1 MRTSRHLKSA
11 LLRRLVGEER
21 GIALVMALG
30 ILVVCAI
37 MLTTVVAYTSSAQR
51 TSSFSKARMTAF
63 DAADAGMNNAFAVLN
78 LPANNSLDPSVL
90 PPCHT
95 ANPDVSTPAATNPT
109 WMTSSSNLTAQST
122 WNKNVYGNA
131 TTYWCGDL
139 DRPGAQW
146 FLRSVGSIR
155 NPTSLTPGNTT
166 KTLSSKVTI
175 QPTLTQPKNN
185 PVWDYL
191 YAGHTGSACDQTLNN
206 NISGASRMYI
216 AGNLCLSPNVNLAQS
231 KVIVGGNLD
240 LSNNSSV
247 GANTSSSTRVETQVG
262 NNCRYG
268 SNSPP
273 WVSCTG
279 NQDANHI
286 FSKLADGSTIG
297 VNHVPDVI
305 APPAAD
311 FATWY
316 QNAIPGP
323 AQSCTTASGPTPTF
337 DGNYPT
343 RDNSVSTVFDLTPA
357 TSYTCRVGRGASTT
371 LASAINSS
379 QTTITL
385 ASATGFPASGTFR
398 VRIDD
403 EDMTV
408 TGGQGTT
415 TWTVTRGVNSTTAA
429 SHVINQAVNQDDAG
443 TSGELSWDAT
453 TKSLTVTGTI
463 FIDGSAKIS
472 NSAVNTYNGQATL
485 YLSGTFYAN
494 GSLCAAI
501 SGSSCNFAGWNPDNE
516 LLMIVANGNGGQVN
530 PGDGIQIVNN
540 FSYQGGLY
548 AINAVEFGNN
558 VNVDGPIVGS
568 QIVLS
573 NNLTTNAF
581 PFITTVPVGMPA
593 NKDVYAQPNPPQS
606 FSG

>member
-1 MRTSRHLKSA
+1 MKTSRNIGGAIARK
-11 LLRRLVGEER
+11 LVREER

-37 MLTTVVAYTSSAQR
+37 MLTTVIAYTSSGQR
-51 TSSFSKARMTAF
+51 SASFSKARMTAF
-63 DAADAGMNNAFAVLN
+63 DAADAGMNNAYAVLN
-78 LPANNSLDPSVL
+78 LPTNNSLLQSIL

-95 ANPDVSTPAATNPT
+95 ANPDTSTPAATNPT

-139 DRPGAQW
+139 DRFGAQW
-146 FLRSVGSIR
+146 FLRSVGSLA
-155 NPTSLTPGNTT
+155 NPTGAGTT
-166 KTLSSKVTI
+166 TRTLNSKVTI

-185 PVWDYL
+185 PVWDYI

-206 NISGASRMYI
+206 NISGSSRMYI
-216 AGNLCLSPNVNLAQS
+216 VGNLCLSPNVNLSQS
-231 KVIVGGNLD
+231 KVGVGGNLD
-240 LSNNSSV
+240 ISNNASV
-247 GANTSSSTRVETQVG
+247 GANTSMSTRVETQVG
-262 NNCRYG
+262 GNCRYG

-273 WVSCTG
+273 WVTCTG

-286 FSKLADGSTIG
+286 YSKLADGTTIG
-297 VNHVPDVI
+297 VNHTPDVI
-305 APPAAD
+305 AAPTAD

-316 QNAIPGP
+316 ANAIPGP

-337 DGNYPT
+337 DNNYPS
-343 RDNSVSTVFDLTPA
+343 RDNSVTTAFDLTPA

-371 LASAINSS
+371 LAAAINSS
-379 QTTITL
+379 QTTITVSS
-385 ASATGFPASGTFR
+385 ASGFPTSGTFR
-398 VRIDD
+398 IRIDD

-408 TGGQGTT
+408 TGGLGTT

-429 SHVINQAVNQDDAG
+429 SHVISQAVNQDDAG
-443 TSGELSWDAT
+443 TSGELSWNAAT
-453 TKSLTVTGTI
+453 KTLTVSGTI
-463 FIDGSAKIS
+463 YIDGSATIS
-472 NSAVNTYNGQATL
+472 DGAINTYNGQATL

-494 GSLCAAI
+494 GSLCAAV
-501 SGSSCNFAGWNPDNE
+501 SGSACNFGGWQPDKE
-516 LLMIVANGNGGQVN
+516 LLMIIAAGSGGQVN
-530 PGDGIQIVNN
+530 PGDGIQVANN

-548 AINAVEFGNN
+548 AVNAVEFGNN

-568 QIVLS
+568 QIILS

-581 PFITTVPVGMPA
+581 PFINILPVGMPS
-593 NKDVYAQPNPPQS
+593 NTEVYAQPNPPQS

>member
-1 MRTSRHLKSA
+1 MSTSRYSRGA
-11 LLRRLVGEER
+11 IVRRLAGEQR

-37 MLTTVVAYTSSAQR
+37 MLTTVVAYTSSGQR
-51 TSSFSKARMTAF
+51 TASFSKARMTAF
-63 DAADAGMNNAFAVLN
+63 DAADAGMNNAYAVLN
-78 LPANNSLDPSVL
+78 LPANNSLLQSIL

-95 ANPDVSTPAATNPT
+95 ANPDTSTPAATNPT

-122 WNKNVYGNA
+122 WNTNVYGNA

-139 DRPGAQW
+139 DRYNAQW
-146 FLRSVGSIR
+146 FLRSVGSLR
-155 NPTSLTPGNTT
+155 NPTGAGTT
-166 KTLSSKVTI
+166 TRTLNSKVTI

-206 NISGASRMYI
+206 NISGSSRMYI

-231 KVIVGGNLD
+231 KVIVAGNLD
-240 LSNNSSV
+240 LANNSSV
-247 GANTSSSTRVETQVG
+247 GANTSLSTRVETQVG

-268 SNSPP
+268 TNSPP
-273 WVSCTG
+273 WVTCSG

-286 FSKLADGSTIG
+286 YSKLADGTTIG

-337 DGNYPT
+337 DTNYPT
-343 RDNSVSTVFDLTPA
+343 RDNSVTNAFDLTPA

-371 LASAINSS
+371 LAAAITSS
-379 QTTITL
+379 QTTITV
-385 ASATGFPASGTFR
+385 ASASGFPTSGTFR

-429 SHVINQAVNQDDAG
+429 SHVISQAVNQDDAG

-453 TKSLTVTGTI
+453 TKTLTVSGTI
-463 FIDGSAKIS
+463 YIDGSATIS
-472 NSAVNTYNGQATL
+472 DGAVNTYNGQATL

-494 GSLCAAI
+494 GSLCAAV
-501 SGSSCNFAGWNPDNE
+501 SGSTCNFAGWQPDKE
-516 LLMIVANGNGGQVN
+516 MLMIVANGSGGQVN
-530 PGDGIQIVNN
+530 PGDGIQIANN

-548 AINAVEFGNN
+548 ATNAVEFGNN

-581 PFITTVPVGMPA
+581 PFITTVPVGMPS
-593 NKDVYAQPNPPQS
+593 NSEVYAQPNPPQS

>member
-1 MRTSRHLKSA
+1 MKTSGYSRDA
-11 LLRRLVGEER
+11 IVRRLVAEER

-37 MLTTVVAYTSSAQR
+37 MLTTVVAYTSSGQR
-51 TSSFSKARMTAF
+51 TASFSKARMTAF
-63 DAADAGMNNAFAVLN
+63 DAADAGMNNAYAVLN
-78 LPANNSLDPSVL
+78 LPTNNSLLQSIL

-95 ANPDVSTPAATNPT
+95 ANPDTSTPAATNPT

-122 WNKNVYGNA
+122 WNTNVYGNA

-139 DRPGAQW
+139 DRYGAQW

-155 NPTSLTPGNTT
+155 NPTGSGTT
-166 KTLSSKVTI
+166 TRTLNSKVTI

-206 NISGASRMYI
+206 NITGSSRMYV

-231 KVIVGGNLD
+231 KVIVAGNLD
-240 LSNNSSV
+240 LSNNASV
-247 GANTSSSTRVETQVG
+247 GANTNMSTRVETQVG
-262 NNCRYG
+262 SNCRYG
-268 SNSPP
+268 TNAPP
-273 WVSCTG
+273 WVTCTG

-286 FSKLADGSTIG
+286 YSKLADGTTIG

-337 DGNYPT
+337 DTNYPT
-343 RDNSVSTVFDLTPA
+343 RDNSVTTAFNLTPA

-371 LASAINSS
+371 LAAAISS
-379 QTTITL
+379 TQTTITVSS
-385 ASATGFPASGTFR
+385 ASGFPTSGTFR

-415 TWTVTRGVNSTTAA
+415 TWTVTRGVNNTTAA
-429 SHVINQAVNQDDAG
+429 THVIGQAVNQDDAG

-453 TKSLTVTGTI
+453 TKTLTVNGTI
-463 FIDGSAKIS
+463 FIDGSATIS
-472 NSAVNTYNGQATL
+472 DAAVNTYNGQATL

-494 GSLCAAI
+494 GSLCAAV
-501 SGSSCNFAGWNPDNE
+501 SGSTCNFAGWQPDKE
-516 LLMIVANGNGGQVN
+516 MLMIVANGSGGQVN
-530 PGDGIQIVNN
+530 PGDGIQIANN

-548 AINAVEFGNN
+548 ATNAVEFGNN

-581 PFITTVPVGMPA
+581 PFITTVPVGMPSNSA
-593 NKDVYAQPNPPQS
+593 VYAQPNPPQS

>member
-1 MRTSRHLKSA
+1 MSTLRYSGSA
-11 LLRRLVGEER
+11 FIRSLVREES

-37 MLTTVVAYTSSAQR
+37 MLTTVVLYTSSGQR
-51 TSSFSKARMTAF
+51 TASFSKARMTAF
-63 DAADAGMNNAFAVLN
+63 DAADAGMNNAYAVLN
-78 LPANNSLDPSVL
+78 LPTNNSLEQGIL

-95 ANPDVSTPAATNPT
+95 ANPDTTTPAATNPT

-122 WNKNVYGNA
+122 WNTNVYGYA

-139 DRPGAQW
+139 DRNNAQW
-146 FLRSVGSIR
+146 FLRSIGSIR
-155 NPTSLTPGNTT
+155 NPTGAGTT
-166 KTLSSKVTI
+166 TRILNSKVTI

-206 NISGASRMYI
+206 NISGASRMYV

-231 KVIVGGNLD
+231 KVIVGGNAD
-240 LSNNSSV
+240 LSNNSSI
-247 GANTSSSTRVETQVG
+247 GANTNSSTRVETQVG
-262 NNCRYG
+262 GNCRYG
-268 SNSPP
+268 TNSPP
-273 WVSCTG
+273 WVTCTG

-286 FSKLADGSTIG
+286 YSKLADGTTIG

-323 AQSCTTASGPTPTF
+323 AQSCTMASGPTPTF
-337 DGNYPT
+337 DTNYPT
-343 RDNSVSTVFDLTPA
+343 RDNSVTNAFDLTPA

-371 LASAINSS
+371 LAAAITSS
-379 QTTITL
+379 QTTITV
-385 ASATGFPASGTFR
+385 ASASGFPTSGTFR

-415 TWTVTRGVNSTTAA
+415 TWTVTRGVNNTTAA
-429 SHVINQAVNQDDAG
+429 THVIGQAVNQDDAG

-453 TKSLTVTGTI
+453 TKTLTVNGTI
-463 FIDGSAKIS
+463 FIDGSATIS
-472 NSAVNTYNGQATL
+472 DAAVNTYNGQATL

-494 GSLCAAI
+494 GSLCAAV
-501 SGSSCNFAGWNPDNE
+501 SGSTCNFAGWQPDKE
-516 LLMIVANGNGGQVN
+516 MLMIVANGSGGQVN
-530 PGDGIQIVNN
+530 PGDGIQIANN

-548 AINAVEFGNN
+548 ATNAVEFGNN

-581 PFITTVPVGMPA
+581 PFITTVPVGMPSNSA
-593 NKDVYAQPNPPQS
+593 VYAQPNPPQS

>member
-1 MRTSRHLKSA
+1 MKTSRNTGGA
-11 LLRRLVGEER
+11 LARKLVGEER

-37 MLTTVVAYTSSAQR
+37 MLTTVIAYTSSGQR
-51 TSSFSKARMTAF
+51 SASFSKARMTAF
-63 DAADAGMNNAFAVLN
+63 DAADAGMNNAYAVLN
-78 LPANNSLDPSVL
+78 LPTNNSLLQSIL

-95 ANPDVSTPAATNPT
+95 ANPDTSTPAATNPT

-139 DRPGAQW
+139 DRFGAQW
-146 FLRSVGSIR
+146 FLRSVGSLA
-155 NPTSLTPGNTT
+155 NPTGAGTT
-166 KTLSSKVTI
+166 TRTLNSKVTI

-185 PVWDYL
+185 PVWDYI

-206 NISGASRMYI
+206 NISGSSRMYI
-216 AGNLCLSPNVNLAQS
+216 VGNLCLSPNVNLSQS
-231 KVIVGGNLD
+231 KVGVGGNLD
-240 LSNNSSV
+240 ISNNASV
-247 GANTSSSTRVETQVG
+247 GANTSMSTRVETQVG
-262 NNCRYG
+262 GNCRYG

-273 WVSCTG
+273 WVTCTG

-286 FSKLADGSTIG
+286 YSKLADGTTIG
-297 VNHVPDVI
+297 VNHTPDVI
-305 APPAAD
+305 AAPTAD

-316 QNAIPGP
+316 ANAIPGP

-337 DGNYPT
+337 DNNYPS
-343 RDNSVSTVFDLTPA
+343 RDNSVTTAFDLTPA

-371 LASAINSS
+371 LAAAINSS
-379 QTTITL
+379 QTTITVSS
-385 ASATGFPASGTFR
+385 ASGFPTSGTFR
-398 VRIDD
+398 IRIDD

-408 TGGQGTT
+408 TGGLGTT

-429 SHVINQAVNQDDAG
+429 SHVISQAVNQDDAG
-443 TSGELSWDAT
+443 TSGELSWNAAT
-453 TKSLTVTGTI
+453 KTLTVSGTI
-463 FIDGSAKIS
+463 YIDGSATIS
-472 NSAVNTYNGQATL
+472 DGAINTYNGQATL

-494 GSLCAAI
+494 GSLCAAV
-501 SGSSCNFAGWNPDNE
+501 SGTTCNFAGWQPDKE
-516 LLMIVANGNGGQVN
+516 LLMIIAAGSGGQVN
-530 PGDGIQIVNN
+530 PGDGIQIANN

-548 AINAVEFGNN
+548 AVNAVEFGNN

-568 QIVLS
+568 QIILS

-581 PFITTVPVGMPA
+581 PFINILPVGMPS
-593 NKDVYAQPNPPQS
+593 NTEVYAQPNPPQS

>member
-1 MRTSRHLKSA
+1 
-11 LLRRLVGEER
+11 V
-21 GIALVMALG
+21 
-30 ILVVCAI
+30 
-37 MLTTVVAYTSSAQR
+37 TV
-51 TSSFSKARMTAF
+51 
-63 DAADAGMNNAFAVLN
+63 
-78 LPANNSLDPSVL
+78 
-90 PPCHT
+90 
-95 ANPDVSTPAATNPT
+95 
-109 WMTSSSNLTAQST
+109 
-122 WNKNVYGNA
+122 
-131 TTYWCGDL
+131 
-139 DRPGAQW
+139 
-146 FLRSVGSIR
+146 
-155 NPTSLTPGNTT
+155 
-166 KTLSSKVTI
+166 

-206 NISGASRMYI
+206 NITGSSRMYV

-231 KVIVGGNLD
+231 KVIVAGNLD
-240 LSNNSSV
+240 ISNNASV
-247 GANTSSSTRVETQVG
+247 GANTSLSTRVETQVG
-262 NNCRYG
+262 GNCRYG
-268 SNSPP
+268 TNNPP
-273 WVSCTG
+273 WVTCTG

-286 FSKLADGSTIG
+286 YSKLADGTTIG
-297 VNHVPDVI
+297 VNHVADVI

-323 AQSCTTASGPTPTF
+323 SQSCTTSSGPVPTF
-337 DGNYPT
+337 DGNYPA
-343 RDNSVSTVFDLTPA
+343 RDNSVLTAFDLTPA

-371 LASAINSS
+371 LAAAITAS
-379 QTTITL
+379 QTTITVSS
-385 ASATGFPASGTFR
+385 ASGFPASGTFR

-429 SHVINQAVNQDDAG
+429 SHVVSQAVNQDDAG
-443 TSGELSWDAT
+443 TSGELSWNAT
-453 TKSLTVTGTI
+453 TKTLTVTGTI
-463 FIDGSAKIS
+463 YIDGSAKIS
-472 NSAVNTYNGQATL
+472 NGAVNTYNGQATL

-494 GSLCAAI
+494 GSLCAAV
-501 SGSSCNFAGWNPDNE
+501 SGSACNFAGWNPDHE

-530 PGDGIQIVNN
+530 PGDGIQIANN
-540 FSYQGGLY
+540 FSFQGGLY
-548 AINAVEFGNN
+548 ATNAVEFGNN

-581 PFITTVPVGMPA
+581 PFITTVPVGMPS
-593 NKDVYAQPNPPQS
+593 NDEVYAQPNPPQS

>member
-1 MRTSRHLKSA
+1 V
-11 LLRRLVGEER
+11 RRLAGEQR

-37 MLTTVVAYTSSAQR
+37 MLTTVVLYTSSGQR
-51 TSSFSKARMTAF
+51 TASFSKARMTAF
-63 DAADAGMNNAFAVLN
+63 DAADAGMNNAYAVLN
-78 LPANNSLDPSVL
+78 LPANNSLLQSIL

-95 ANPDVSTPAATNPT
+95 ANPDTSTPAATNPT
-109 WMTSSSNLTAQST
+109 WMTSSSNLTSQST
-122 WNKNVYGNA
+122 WNTNVYGNA

-139 DRPGAQW
+139 DRYNAQW
-146 FLRSVGSIR
+146 FLRSVGSLR
-155 NPTSLTPGNTT
+155 NPTGAGTT
-166 KTLSSKVTI
+166 TRILNSKVTI

-206 NISGASRMYI
+206 NISGSSRMYI

-240 LSNNSSV
+240 LANNSSV
-247 GANTSSSTRVETQVG
+247 GANTSLSTRVETQVG
-262 NNCRYG
+262 SNCRYG
-268 SNSPP
+268 TNSPP
-273 WVSCTG
+273 WVTCSG

-286 FSKLADGSTIG
+286 YSKLADGTTIG

-337 DGNYPT
+337 DTNYPT
-343 RDNSVSTVFDLTPA
+343 RDNSVTNAFDLTPA

-371 LASAINSS
+371 LAAAITSS
-379 QTTITL
+379 QTTITV
-385 ASATGFPASGTFR
+385 ASASGFPTSGTFR

-429 SHVINQAVNQDDAG
+429 SHVISQAVNQDDAG

-453 TKSLTVTGTI
+453 TKTLTVNGTI

-472 NSAVNTYNGQATL
+472 DAAINTYNGQATL

-494 GSLCAAI
+494 GSLCAAV
-501 SGSSCNFAGWNPDNE
+501 SGSTCNFAGWQPDKE
-516 LLMIVANGNGGQVN
+516 MLMIVANGSGGQVN
-530 PGDGIQIVNN
+530 PGDGIQIANN

-548 AINAVEFGNN
+548 ATNAVEFGNN

-581 PFITTVPVGMPA
+581 PFITTVPVGMPS
-593 NKDVYAQPNPPQS
+593 NSEVYAQPNPPQS